1 MNDDPALV
9 QSIRQR
15 LENHA
20 RKSGQDI
27 QRTLVR
33 YALERLLYRL
43 SISDHRD
50 RFILKG
56 AMLFSVWDGIPFR
69 ATGDLDLLGNGPNT
83 EEALATVFREIC
95 AIPIAEPDGL
105 NFNTDAINTAL
116 LRLATDYS
124 GVALRFDAMLGR
136 ARLRMQVDIG
146 FGDAVT
152 PGPIDVEFP
161 TILQMPAPN
170 LRAYPPETVIAEKLE
185 AMVSLGV
192 ATTRIKDFFD
202 VWAISQSFDFDG
214 PMLTAALRATFN
226 RRGTIIPASEPV
238 ALSDRFAG
246 DADKQR
252 LWAAFARDR
261 IDATA
266 APQNLTGLITE
277 IRAFTAPLLAA
288 IANDG
293 PLSRWDC
300 RAGKWL

>member
-56 AMLFSVWDGIPFR
+56 AMLFSVWDGAPFR

-83 EEALATVFREIC
+83 EEALAKVFREIC
-95 AIPIAEPDGL
+95 AIKVAEPDGL
-105 NFNTDAINTAL
+105 NFNTDAINTAQ

-146 FGDAVT
+146 FGDAVI
-152 PGPIDVEFP
+152 PEPMDVKFP
-161 TILQMPAPN
+161 TILHMPAPN

-202 VWAISQSFDFDG
+202 VWAISQSFDFES
-214 PMLTAALRATFN
+214 PTLIAALKATFN

-238 ALSDRFAG
+238 ALSDLFAR

-252 LWAAFARDR
+252 LWAAFASDR

-266 APQNLTGLITE
+266 APQDLTGLITE
-277 IRAFTAPLLAA
+277 IRMFTTPLLAA

-293 PLSRWDC
+293 PRMRWDC

>member
-1 MNDDPALV
+1 
-9 QSIRQR
+9 
-15 LENHA
+15 
-20 RKSGQDI
+20 
-27 QRTLVR
+27 
-33 YALERLLYRL
+33 
-43 SISDHRD
+43 
-50 RFILKG
+50 
-56 AMLFSVWDGIPFR
+56 MLFNVWGSAPFR
-69 ATGDLDLLGNGPNT
+69 VTGDLDLLGNGPNT
-83 EEALATVFREIC
+83 EEALANVFREIC

-152 PGPIDVEFP
+152 PGPIDVKFP

-214 PMLTAALRATFN
+214 RMLIAALRATFN

-238 ALSDRFAG
+238 ALSDLFAG
-246 DADKQR
+246 DAEKQR

-266 APQNLTGLITE
+266 APKDLTGLITE